1 MLSTSDNERSD
12 LLFAGLKKTDFAKY
26 IAPKKSPTAQ
36 LAESQSMLKRDS
48 KLTGDF
54 IWISLNE
61 KDF

>member
-54 IWISLNE
+54 I
-61 KDF
+61 